1 MPYGIASMLHP
12 LPFAGGTAILL
23 FLPNPRCILSSRWWA
38 RRRLTL
44 WNQEM
49 RYDQMRCKASR
60 QGRRIRLVAT
70 SPRRRLLLSCDP
82 TLRRVELGRG
92 RDPRGR
98 RNFGCECR
106 WSVGNGVSLRGEI
119 FRN

>member
-1 MPYGIASMLHP
+1 
-12 LPFAGGTAILL
+12 
-23 FLPNPRCILSSRWWA
+23 
-38 RRRLTL
+38 
-44 WNQEM
+44 
-49 RYDQMRCKASR
+49 MRCKAGR

-106 WSVGNGVSLRGEI
+106 WSVGNGVSPPWADIWKLSKMHSASL
-119 FRN
+119 N